1 MEVAF
6 LNLLEVKEI
15 TQKEID
21 YINELTVKGMT
32 VKGIVERELGKGATP
47 VEVEGKFQEFNTL
60 LKKSNYAFNREK
72 NIYEFKNRI
81 NKKSNKKTDEDG
93 LKKEEASKIKSPSVQ
108 KKTNKKSEPK
118 NETEVVDLN
127 EVEAPIVQQESNDDN
142 EKDNKKRAR
151 QKPTKSNP
159 LAIASPFDIVE
170 IVCKS
175 AGKKEDR
182 VGTGVY
188 VISKIADDFAIL
200 ENELYYLP
208 GYTLV
213 DVALIMASHN
223 MGMLEK
229 SKVFKRFTEI
239 VREDKVVAKKAR
251 NKEDEENK
259 NKQSENNRQDE
270 NENND
275 ENNQQG
281 GSNNKGNENKKN
293 RKKQT
298 NIKLCKESTEAINKL
313 SHHFA
318 FLNKSEIINLSMYAL
333 SQSAQDS
340 FMKDK
345 DVKNEK

>member
-1 MEVAF
+1 MK
-6 LNLLEVKEI
+6 LLEVKEI

-21 YINELTVKGMT
+21 YINELTKQGMSQGAIAKYMVGEDATEQEFREARNKFKRLMRKSPYRLNEKTNQYELRPDLVKE
-32 VKGIVERELGKGATP
+32 KNDKNEIKLGEMKE
-47 VEVEGKFQEFNTL
+47 VEVGIFD
-60 LKKSNYAFNREK
+60 KKSNEK
-72 NIYEFKNRI
+72 TENSE
-81 NKKSNKKTDEDG
+81 
-93 LKKEEASKIKSPSVQ
+93 L
-108 KKTNKKSEPK
+108 KSEPK
-118 NETEVVDLN
+118 NEKEAVDLD
-127 EVEAPIVQQESNDDN
+127 EVQAPDVQQEPNEDND
-142 EKDNKKRAR
+142 EDNKKRAR
-151 QKPTKSNP
+151 RKPTKSNP
-159 LAIASPFDIVE
+159 LGIASPLDIAE

-208 GYTLV
+208 GYTLI
-213 DVALIMASHN
+213 DVALIIASHN
-223 MGMLEK
+223 MGILEK

-239 VREDKVVAKKAR
+239 VREDKVAAKKSR

-275 ENNQQG
+275 KNNQQG
-281 GSNNKGNENKKN
+281 GNKNKGNENKKK